1 MNRSYVDRY
10 NHNCI
15 SFIYIQVTTLTGSA
29 RLVRELLFFF
39 GFKLQPNYI
48 KLNQDMWA
56 VERGTHRKM

>member
-29 RLVRELLFFF
+29 RLVRDMLVFSAL
-39 GFKLQPNYI
+39 NYNLI
-48 KLNQDMWA
+48 KYCAKQGCVDC
-56 VERGTHRKM
+56 